1 MNTYVFLHRIKGPVI
16 ILVFGVTAL
25 LDQWHVLSY
34 SESWPLYLIA
44 IGLLQLAE
52 RAAWSQMHAGMPS
65 AGFPGG
71 PYQGSRQGS
80 YQGGSGQTGNWGAPS
95 APSSPALSIA
105 PPDLPRGLKDD
116 EREGR

>member
-25 LDQWHVLSY
+25 LDTWHVLSY
-34 SESWPLYLIA
+34 GESWPLYLIA

-52 RAAWSQMHAGMPS
+52 RAAWSQMQVGTPPAGY
-65 AGFPGG
+65 PGG
-71 PYQGSRQGS
+71 PGM
-80 YQGGSGQTGNWGAPS
+80 YQGGNAGQPGNWGGPAG
-95 APSSPALSIA
+95 PSSTGMSLA
-105 PPDLPRGLKDD
+105 PPDLPRGLERD